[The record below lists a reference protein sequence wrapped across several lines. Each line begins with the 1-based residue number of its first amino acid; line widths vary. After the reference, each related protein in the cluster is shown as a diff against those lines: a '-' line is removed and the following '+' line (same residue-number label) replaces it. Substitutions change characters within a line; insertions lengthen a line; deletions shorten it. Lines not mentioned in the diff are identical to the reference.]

1 MKYLY
6 PKMTNTLVFKRVS
19 DDEIYIKDCSTDCA
33 VTVPLPDAWFLCQ
46 LDGFTDPYSFGDIF
60 TVDEIED
67 NIAFFDECGLLR
79 YRDVRRISFFSWLFP
94 IIHDPFKTRISR
106 RLARIWNAVLMLSW
120 SAVLLCGVVLFGHR
134 VGDFDFDFS
143 IFGLLA
149 GVIVGLACGLCLHE
163 AGHACASV
171 AYGARVFECGF
182 FVMHIVGL
190 GAYVMS
196 DDSDVRH
203 RMQRVQIYAAGVETN
218 FLLTGLFL
226 IAAVTLP
233 IGCYGWTIAA
243 LENLILALINLLP
256 IDGIDGSR
264 ILALFLGIR
273 DPYDSAKKVTA
284 SKRLRQEIRACNRCG
299 NDAVFMF
306 YVLRIMQ
313 FLLPIFYL
321 ESVLEVF
328 AWIFL

>member
-1 MKYLY
+1 
-6 PKMTNTLVFKRVS
+6 
-19 DDEIYIKDCSTDCA
+19 
-33 VTVPLPDAWFLCQ
+33 
-46 LDGFTDPYSFGDIF
+46 
-60 TVDEIED
+60 
-67 NIAFFDECGLLR
+67 
-79 YRDVRRISFFSWLFP
+79 
-94 IIHDPFKTRISR
+94 
-106 RLARIWNAVLMLSW
+106 
-120 SAVLLCGVVLFGHR
+120 
-134 VGDFDFDFS
+134 
-143 IFGLLA
+143 
-149 GVIVGLACGLCLHE
+149 
-163 AGHACASV
+163 
-171 AYGARVFECGF
+171 
-182 FVMHIVGL
+182 MHIVGL

-226 IAAVTLP
+226 IAAVTFP
-233 IGCYGWTIAA
+233 FGGYGWTIAA

-299 NDAVFMF
+299 NDAVFLF